1 MANVQN
7 KKDLDAPLFLING
20 KSFPSNENGYFSGAV
35 NNPGREY
42 VERTEQ
48 LVRSTRNAKGEVIS
62 EVINRRMNK
71 FDSLTWPYLS
81 AESVTWL
88 KSEIAQFNCNLT
100 YWDSEV
106 GGIITR
112 EYYWGDFEATPCEWE
127 TVYYNGTYM
136 KKPSYYKNV
145 TCNLIDKGKN

>member
-1 MANVQN
+1 MSDSPN

-20 KSFPSNENGYFSGAV
+20 QAFANPENYGTV
-35 NNPGREY
+35 NNPSREY

-48 LVRSTRNAKGEVIS
+48 LVRSARNANGEVIS
-62 EVINRRMNK
+62 EVINRRMSK

-81 AESVTWL
+81 ASSVVWL
-88 KSEIAQFNCNLT
+88 KSEIAKFDCELT
-100 YWDSEV
+100 YWDSGV
-106 GGIITR
+106 GNFITR

-127 TVYYNGTYM
+127 TTYYNGRLM

-145 TCNLIDKGKN
+145 TCNLIDKGK